1 MFLAKHLARAVLAGC
16 KLGLPIFLFIYQSPD
31 IAWCPPLRHQ
41 VCVVMEHF
49 VFPGNTEECMSCFGL
64 ACVAS
69 VSVRLR
75 KKRGTRVKDPALVSF
90 LARPKSKIP
99 FLCLSLLRNQ
109 TETLA
114 TKASFANW
122 SYSISIG
129 LVFQWSEMSYVS
141 TPAPTNG

>member
-41 VCVVMEHF
+41 VCVVTEYF
-49 VFPGNTEECMSCFGL
+49 VFPGNTEECMSCFVL

-75 KKRGTRVKDPALVSF
+75 KKRGTESQRPRARFISRAAKIKNPISLSF
-90 LARPKSKIP
+90 FAPKP
-99 FLCLSLLRNQ
+99 
-109 TETLA
+109 
-114 TKASFANW
+114 
-122 SYSISIG
+122 
-129 LVFQWSEMSYVS
+129 
-141 TPAPTNG
+141 NGNACCVG